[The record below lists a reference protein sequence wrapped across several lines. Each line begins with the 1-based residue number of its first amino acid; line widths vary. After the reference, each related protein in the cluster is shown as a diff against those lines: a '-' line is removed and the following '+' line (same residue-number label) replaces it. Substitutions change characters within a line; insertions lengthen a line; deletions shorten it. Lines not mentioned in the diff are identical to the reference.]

1 MPLEI
6 VEIDIPQIRNTFEF
20 ENPFLVKCID
30 EITFINMSNKII
42 NSIYIDICDIKIKL
56 KIKDSTGKNLIFSD
70 WDDNP
75 DCQRE
80 LLQSHSQGFNSNN
93 PRSLIIE
100 FMKEIRPREKNI
112 IFLEYFKEFN
122 QIDPSQNVLQFLLP
136 DSSSRFIT
144 LTFAKNYVTEVTSKI
159 SKNGNDKLSSIISS
173 ETEGVITRKGNF
185 FYQINI
191 QNTEL
196 YKLLEVNFHISI
208 TPHDKTLI
216 CEGFFL
222 GIIVL
227 IMEFYFW
234 SRIPKNITGLTII
247 AVTNTAVISYLLVT
261 RGWISTKYP
270 DIMVDLSGPRLSR
283 FFKKNPV
290 DYSAGYY
297 LWILLL
303 FLAVIYLVYS
313 IISVPN

>member
-6 VEIDIPQIRNTFEF
+6 AEIDIPQIRNTFEF

-30 EITFINMSNKII
+30 EITFINKSNKII

-70 WDDNP
+70 WGDNP

-80 LLQSHSQGFNSNN
+80 LSQSHAQGFNSNN

-100 FMKEIRPREKNI
+100 FKKEIRPREKNI
-112 IFLEYFKEFN
+112 IFLEYFKEFS

-136 DSSSRFIT
+136 ASSSRFIT
-144 LTFAKNYVTEVTSKI
+144 LTFAKNYVTRVTSKI
-159 SKNGNDKLSSIISS
+159 SKNGSDELPSIISS
-173 ETEGVITRKGNF
+173 DTEGVIIRNSIF

-196 YKLLEVNFHISI
+196 YKLLEVSFHNSM
-208 TPHDKTLI
+208 TSNDKTSI
-216 CEGFFL
+216 CVGFFL
-222 GIIVL
+222 GIIAL
-227 IMEFYFW
+227 IMEIYFW
-234 SRIPKNITGLTII
+234 SGISNNITSLSIT
-247 AVTNTAVISYLLVT
+247 AVTNTAVISYLLVS

-270 DIMVDLSGPRLSR
+270 DIMVDLSGPRLPR
-283 FFKKNPV
+283 LFKNPV
-290 DYSAGYY
+290 DYSALYY
-297 LWILLL
+297 LLILLL
-303 FLAVIYLVYS
+303 FLVVIYLVIS
-313 IISVPN
+313 IISVPK